1 MTFRAVQPMVS
12 YFVWRVF
19 DHANA
24 HDFRQDIEA
33 ASPTIQTKSKNEIVS
48 ANFHHHLVR

>member
-1 MTFRAVQPMVS
+1 MTADRKAKMTLKAVQPMVS

-24 HDFRQDIEA
+24 HDLRE
-33 ASPTIQTKSKNEIVS
+33 E
-48 ANFHHHLVR
+48 